1 MDLDDGAQ
9 LGRHLQPGA
18 TKYFSVRSATTEA
31 EERYRWYT
39 NGGLPFGLYWAE
51 FVEVSDCVVVVL
63 FFICLLPACFIVF
76 FCFNPVFCLLRDS
89 DRQVDRWRSYRTVL

>member
-18 TKYFSVRSATTEA
+18 TKYFSIRSATTEA

-51 FVEVSDCVVVVL
+51 FVEVSDCYVVLL

-76 FCFNPVFCLLRDS
+76 FCFQSCYLLAS
-89 DRQVDRWRSYRTVL
+89 

>member
-51 FVEVSDCVVVVL
+51 FVEVSDCFVV
-63 FFICLLPACFIVF
+63 FYLLVI
-76 FCFNPVFCLLRDS
+76 CLLRDS